1 MPLQFGTD
9 GLRGVANRELTA
21 ELALLLGR
29 AAARRMGA
37 PTFLVGRDTRRSGTM
52 LCAALAAGLASEGAR
67 VVDVGVVPTPGLA
80 WLAADRAVPAAM
92 VSASH
97 NPFHDNGIKLLSPG
111 GTKLGDTLER
121 EIEEELERLSA
132 GSQPPLAAG
141 GAVGEVTR
149 EPGAREAY
157 VAHLIGA
164 APLERPGALKVVCD
178 CAHGAAAPIAGEVLE
193 GVGVEAVVVAAE
205 PDGTNINDGCGS
217 THAERLGP
225 VVVEHRADLGLAFDG
240 DADRLIA
247 VDHLGQVVD
256 GDQLLALFALDLKER
271 GELANGAIA
280 VTVMSNI
287 GLHRALKAAGIGVV
301 ETPVG
306 DRHVADAM
314 AARGLVLGGEQS
326 GHLVFRREATTG
338 DGLLTG
344 VKLLQLVER
353 KGRSLAELVE
363 GAMRRLPQ
371 ELVTVPVRDPARL
384 ADAAD
389 VWVEVAAVRSAL
401 DGRGRVLLRPSG
413 TEPVVRVM
421 VEAETADE
429 ASLCAARLAKAVRS
443 ALGPPAARG

>member
-1 MPLQFGTD
+1 
-9 GLRGVANRELTA
+9 
-21 ELALLLGR
+21 
-29 AAARRMGA
+29 
-37 PTFLVGRDTRRSGTM
+37 
-52 LCAALAAGLASEGAR
+52 
-67 VVDVGVVPTPGLA
+67 
-80 WLAADRAVPAAM
+80 
-92 VSASH
+92 
-97 NPFHDNGIKLLSPG
+97 
-111 GTKLGDTLER
+111 
-121 EIEEELERLSA
+121 
-132 GSQPPLAAG
+132 
-141 GAVGEVTR
+141 
-149 EPGAREAY
+149 
-157 VAHLIGA
+157 
-164 APLERPGALKVVCD
+164 
-178 CAHGAAAPIAGEVLE
+178 
-193 GVGVEAVVVAAE
+193 
-205 PDGTNINDGCGS
+205 
-217 THAERLGP
+217 
-225 VVVEHRADLGLAFDG
+225 
-240 DADRLIA
+240 
-247 VDHLGQVVD
+247 
-256 GDQLLALFALDLKER
+256 
-271 GELANGAIA
+271 
-280 VTVMSNI
+280 
-287 GLHRALKAAGIGVV
+287 
-301 ETPVG
+301 VG